1 MARIKFKKKYVYG
14 IVLGLVILTIDF
26 SLFLRTRWF
35 FPLLGIALTVA
46 WFQVW
51 LDYFKLSRER
61 KEYESSFLDF
71 VRNFS
76 SALRSG
82 MPVAKAVAHAAENDY
97 GALNKHVKKLAH
109 QVEWSIPLHKALKNF
124 SKATNNDVIKR
135 AVSTVIEAEKA
146 GGNIE
151 DVLESI
157 TESLIEIKKIKETR
171 RASVH
176 NQTMQSY
183 IIFFV
188 FLGVMIIIQNLLIP
202 YIANMQA
209 PGAAGFN
216 IGTADIQGMSTYVSI
231 NWDSFST
238 FTSSLKDWFV
248 SLHGVFLMLA
258 LIQGFFAGLIIGK
271 LSDGDVSSGFKHSL
285 ILMTI
290 AFLIITLRQ
299 G

>member
-1 MARIKFKKKYVYG
+1 MIKFKKKYWYG
-14 IVLGLVILTIDF
+14 IMLGIILIIINITIF
-26 SLFLRTRWF
+26 FKTRWF
-35 FPLLGIALTVA
+35 FPFIGLAVTAA

-51 LDYFKLSRER
+51 LDFFTESKER
-61 KEYESSFLDF
+61 KEYESRFLDF

-97 GALNKHVKKLAH
+97 GSLNKHVKKLAH
-109 QVEWSIPLHKALKNF
+109 QVEWSIPLHKALTNF
-124 SKATNNDVIKR
+124 SKATQNDVIKR
-135 AVSTVIEAEKA
+135 AISTVIEAEKA
-146 GGNIE
+146 GGNME

-157 TESLIEIKKIKETR
+157 TTSLIEIKKIKETR

-176 NQTMQSY
+176 NQVLQSY

-188 FLGVMIIIQNLLIP
+188 FLGVMIIIQNLLVP
-202 YIANMQA
+202 YISSMQTPA
-209 PGAAGFN
+209 TEGFN
-216 IGTADIQGMSTYVSI
+216 LATTNIQGLATAVSI
-231 NWDSFST
+231 NFSSFSD
-238 FTSSLKDWFV
+238 FFGSLKIWFV

-271 LSDGDVSSGFKHSL
+271 LSEGDVTAGFKHSL

-290 AFLIITLRQ
+290 AFLLITLSQ

>member
-1 MARIKFKKKYVYG
+1 MLKFKKKYIYG
-14 IVLGLVILTIDF
+14 IVLGLIILSLDF
-26 SLFLRTRWF
+26 TLFIRTRWF
-35 FPLLGIALTVA
+35 FPILGLALTAA
-46 WFQVW
+46 WLQIW
-51 LDYFKLSRER
+51 LDYFTLSRER
-61 KEYESSFLDF
+61 KEYESRFLDF

-97 GALNKHVKKLAH
+97 GSLNKHVIKLAH
-109 QVEWSIPLHKALKNF
+109 QVEWSIPLHKALNNF
-124 SKATNNDVIKR
+124 SKATGNDVIKR
-135 AVSTVIEAEKA
+135 SISTVIEAEKA

-157 TESLIEIKKIKETR
+157 TVSLIEIKKIKETR

-176 NQTMQSY
+176 SQVMQSY

-202 YIANMQA
+202 YIANMQV
-209 PGAAGFN
+209 PAAEGFN
-216 IGTADIQGMSTYVSI
+216 LASTNIQGMSTYVPI
-231 NWDSFST
+231 RFDSFTT
-238 FTSSLKDWFV
+238 FFSSIRGWATSLY
-248 SLHGVFLMLA
+248 GVFFMLA
-258 LIQGFFAGLIIGK
+258 LIQGFFAGLTIGK
-271 LSDGDVSSGFKHSL
+271 LSEGDVSSGFKHSL

-290 AFLIITLRQ
+290 AFLIITLSQ

>member
-1 MARIKFKKKYVYG
+1 MAIRFKKKYVYG
-14 IVLGLVILTIDF
+14 IVLGLIILAIDF

-35 FPLLGIALTVA
+35 FPLLGLALTAA

-82 MPVAKAVAHAAENDY
+82 MPVAKAVSHAADNDY
-97 GALNKHVKKLAH
+97 GALNRHVKKLAH
-109 QVEWSIPLHKALKNF
+109 QVEWSIPLHKALNNF
-124 SKATNNDVIKR
+124 SKATGNDVIKR

-176 NQTMQSY
+176 NQVMQSY

-209 PGAAGFN
+209 PGAAGFD
-216 IGTADIQGMSTYVSI
+216 IGTADVQGMSTYVSI
-231 NWDSFST
+231 KWGSFSA
-238 FTSSLKDWFV
+238 FTASLKDWFV

-271 LSDGDVSSGFKHSL
+271 LSEGDVSSGFKHSL

-290 AFLIITLRQ
+290 AFLIITLSQ